1 MGGGKGKVS
10 QDVGYVQD
18 AWQYAVEL
26 GTEHGCGVRLSM
38 WPDSRRGVWQLQCQ
52 AIEVVD
58 GKAVGV
64 RYALKDSWPN
74 SRYESLSGTLFRL
87 VVELDKQ
94 LSFDALTG
102 LPNRA

>member
-1 MGGGKGKVS
+1 MGGGVPKKS
-10 QDVGYVQD
+10 QDVGYVAD

-38 WPDSRRGVWQLQCQ
+38 WPDSRKGVWQLQCQ

-74 SRYESLSGTLFRL
+74 ARYDSLPATMFRM

-94 LSFDALTG
+94 LSFDGFLG
-102 LPNRA
+102 QPNKA